1 MKRDNLPKEE
11 DFGIVH
17 DDDDEDKIVN
27 QLEKDLFEEEKVVEE
42 TQESE
47 NKPQEEVK
55 QEETKVESQDK
66 QDDDDV
72 DDLLD
77 ELIND
82 KE

>member
-27 QLEKDLFEEEKVVEE
+27 QLEKDLFEEEKVVKE

-66 QDDDDV
+66 QDDDV